1 MFCCKCLWGGDG
13 CIRCIGEC
21 ITAKTGISEVQ
32 CRCTVCGRM
41 TTLKMAHMHYVACG
55 PTCNIMHVG
64 HFQGGHPTT
73 YICMLQYT
81 LQILKLHCC
90 IGLCHYSQKGFFGL
104 QCRKPACMCSGASK
118 TCMLPQKL
126 SKFQPCPITRA
137 WQLRGAPHLKP
148 KLQGVSVEVVG

>member
-41 TTLKMAHMHYVACG
+41 TTLKMAHMHNVACG

-90 IGLCHYSQKGFFGL
+90 IGLCHYSQKGFL
-104 QCRKPACMCSGASK
+104 DYSAENLHACVPVQVKPACSPK
-118 TCMLPQKL
+118 NYPN
-126 SKFQPCPITRA
+126 FNH
-137 WQLRGAPHLKP
+137 AP
-148 KLQGVSVEVVG
+148 